1 MKRIKS
7 FNDFINSNLRESVF
21 GNQFREL
28 RHIKEGFFDKFLRN
42 VTGKTKDRIESVT
55 RQIEL
60 FKDSISPPKITDLPY
75 TLKESDDELVKE
87 VLDNF
92 TKIIE
97 TGEWKKELADSLEH
111 IKKQKSQSRG
121 DIIQML
127 IDYIKGNPD
136 FSKVEDITDGEF
148 NAYMKFDESDIR
160 DIKSRIESSKGNIAK
175 STLLKALAKVGNK
188 EEFQNAKF
196 KEEDSENKEPE
207 TKLLK
212 YYDDIFSYMKIGRDS
227 KPMTEFNIDE
237 NGSVGPSSNNIAK
250 LMKSFIAFQGKTY
263 KTYDYDKNK
272 PEAFE
277 STLGKDYIQKI
288 DFSKKI
294 SELENLK
301 LLKEELERVISWSN
315 EINSEKQSS
324 QKSVDKLNT
333 LRDIFS
339 SYYSESELSKIISKG
354 EVLQTSSNESLLN
367 LINYILDN
375 YGDMTIKEFFDFYNS
390 KVNKYYSERFTTS
403 EDYVGGSEVYKLE
416 EGCGKVYHGGKIS
429 PTDLDF
435 LFREQGGMFA
445 AKLMTGANNWPTI
458 LGTREGGLISIRITK
473 RVYELSIKPGVKMV
487 DNNPGGSD
495 SGSQGGLKDEN
506 RLYTPYGIKGMA
518 NKWYMN
524 TPDGEVPVNL
534 PMKSREVALTKEE
547 YIESAL
553 QSEVVVF
560 DRSVCDIRI
569 VPFKELI
576 SEYERLGNTNKIYE
590 KLKNDYSG
598 MRNMVWDLESSS
610 PGILSKLEPFTELT
624 DLDVIRKSIMNSK
637 IIRKDSG
644 KSLPEAPDDQKVDDL
659 VEKCGT
665 ISAKDNEIK
674 KFPTLLDYIILYN
687 SNNI

>member
-7 FNDFINSNLRESVF
+7 FNDFINSNVSEGIF

-55 RQIEL
+55 GQIEL
-60 FKDSISPPKITDLPY
+60 FKDLITPPKITDLPY

-92 TKIIE
+92 NKIIE
-97 TGEWKKELADSLEH
+97 TGEWKKELSDSLDY
-111 IKKQKSQSRG
+111 IKKNSGTRS
-121 DIIQML
+121 DLVQML
-127 IDYIKGNPD
+127 MDYIKGNPD
-136 FSKVEDITDGEF
+136 FSKVEDITDSEF
-148 NAYMKFDESDIR
+148 RIRMEFTDDEIR
-160 DIKSRIESSKGNIAK
+160 RIKEMISSSKGRISK
-175 STLLKALAKVGNK
+175 STLLKSLAKIGNK

-250 LMKSFIAFQGKTY
+250 LMKSFIAFQGKPY

-487 DNNPGGSD
+487 DNNPGGAD

-524 TPDGEVPVNL
+524 TPDGQIPADL
-534 PMKSREVALTKEE
+534 PKNVSPEKYV
-547 YIESAL
+547 ESGL
-553 QSEVVVF
+553 ESEVVVF

-569 VPFKELI
+569 VPYKELI
-576 SEYERLGNTNKIYE
+576 SEYERLGNINVFYK
-590 KLKNDYSG
+590 KLKDEYPM

-624 DLDVIRKSIMNSK
+624 DLDEIRKSIMNSK
-637 IIRKDSG
+637 FIRKDSG
-644 KSLPEAPDDQKVDDL
+644 KSLPESPDDQKVDDL
-659 VEKCGT
+659 VEKCGS
-665 ISAKDNEIK
+665 ISARNSDIL
-674 KFPTLLDYIILYN
+674 KFPTLLDYIIFLYSRN
-687 SNNI
+687 Y

>member
-7 FNDFINSNLRESVF
+7 FNDFINSNVSEGIF

-60 FKDSISPPKITDLPY
+60 FKDSITPPKITDLPY
-75 TLKESDDELVKE
+75 TLEESDDELVKE
-87 VLDNF
+87 VIDNF

-97 TGEWKKELADSLEH
+97 TGEWKKELADSLEY
-111 IKKQKSQSRG
+111 IKKSKSQSRG
-121 DIIQML
+121 DLIQML
-127 IDYIKGNPD
+127 MDYIKGNPD
-136 FSKVEDITDGEF
+136 FSKVEDITDSEF

-175 STLLKALAKVGNK
+175 STLLKALSKIGNK
-188 EEFQNAKF
+188 EEFQKATF
-196 KEEDSENKEPE
+196 KEEDKEIKEPD
-207 TKLLK
+207 TNLLK
-212 YYDDIFSYMKIGRDS
+212 YYDDIFSYMKGGRDS

-237 NGSVGPSSNNIAK
+237 RGSVGPSSNNIAK
-250 LMKSFIAFQGKTY
+250 LMKSFIAFQGKPY
-263 KTYDYDKNK
+263 KPDDYEKGNPK
-272 PEAFE
+272 SFE
-277 STLGKDYIQKI
+277 DALGKDYIQKI
-288 DFSKKI
+288 DFSKRI
-294 SELENLK
+294 SELENIK
-301 LLKEELERVISWSN
+301 LLKSELERVVGWYN
-315 EINSEKQSS
+315 QINFERQSS
-324 QKSVDKLNT
+324 QKSIDKLNT
-333 LRDIFS
+333 LEDIFKY
-339 SYYSESELSKIISKG
+339 YYSESELSKIRSKG
-354 EVLQTSSNESLLN
+354 EELQTSMNESLLN
-367 LINYILDN
+367 LINYILN
-375 YGDMTIKEFFDFYNS
+375 TYGDMTIKEFFDFYNS
-390 KVNKYYSERFTTS
+390 KVDKYYYERFTTS
-403 EDYVGGSEVYKLE
+403 EDYVGGSEVYKIE

-435 LFREQGGMFA
+435 LFREQGGMYA

-487 DNNPGGSD
+487 DRNPGGSD

-534 PMKSREVALTKEE
+534 PMISREVALTKEE

-553 QSEVVVF
+553 RSEVVVF

-598 MRNMVWDLESSS
+598 MRNMVWELESSS
-610 PGILSKLEPFTELT
+610 PGILSKLESFTELN
-624 DLDVIRKSIMNSK
+624 DLAEIKKSIMNLK
-637 IIRKDSG
+637 FIRKDSG

-659 VEKCGT
+659 VEKCGS
-665 ISAKDNEIK
+665 ISARNSDIL
-674 KFPTLLDYIILYN
+674 KFPTLLDYIIFLNTRKY
-687 SNNI
+687 

>member
-1 MKRIKS
+1 MRRIKS
-7 FNDFINSNLRESVF
+7 FNDFINSNVSEGIF

-60 FKDSISPPKITDLPY
+60 FKDSITPPKITDLPY
-75 TLKESDDELVKE
+75 TLEESDDELVKE
-87 VLDNF
+87 VIDNF

-97 TGEWKKELADSLEH
+97 TGEWKKELADSLEY
-111 IKKQKSQSRG
+111 IKKSKSQSRG
-121 DIIQML
+121 DLIQML
-127 IDYIKGNPD
+127 MDYIKGNPD
-136 FSKVEDITDGEF
+136 FSKVEDITDSEF

-175 STLLKALAKVGNK
+175 STLLKALSKVVNK
-188 EEFQNAKF
+188 EEFQKATF
-196 KEEDSENKEPE
+196 KEEDKEIKEPD
-207 TKLLK
+207 TNLLK

-227 KPMTEFNIDE
+227 KPVTEFNIDE
-237 NGSVGPSSNNIAK
+237 RGSVGPSSNNIAK
-250 LMKSFIAFQGKTY
+250 LMKSFIAFQGKPY
-263 KTYDYDKNK
+263 KPNDYGKENPK
-272 PEAFE
+272 SFE
-277 STLGKDYIQKI
+277 DTLGKDYIQKI
-288 DFSKKI
+288 DFSKRI

-301 LLKEELERVISWSN
+301 LLKSELERVVSWSN
-315 EINSEKQSS
+315 QINSERQSS
-324 QKSVDKLNT
+324 QKFIDKLNT
-333 LRDIFS
+333 LKDIFKY
-339 SYYSESELSKIISKG
+339 YYSESELSKIRSKG
-354 EVLQTSSNESLLN
+354 EELQTSMNESLLN
-367 LINYILDN
+367 LINYILN
-375 YGDMTIKEFFDFYNS
+375 IYGDMTIKEFFDFYNS
-390 KVNKYYSERFTTS
+390 NVDKYYSERFTTS

-435 LFREQGGMFA
+435 LFREQGGMYA

-487 DNNPGGSD
+487 DDNPGGSD

-534 PMKSREVALTKEE
+534 PMVSREVALTKEE

-553 QSEVVVF
+553 RSEVVVF

-576 SEYERLGNTNKIYE
+576 SEYERLGNINKTYE
-590 KLKNDYSG
+590 ELKNYYSR
-598 MRNMVWDLESSS
+598 MRNMVWELESSS
-610 PGILSKLEPFTELT
+610 PGILSKLESFTELT
-624 DLDVIRKSIMNSK
+624 DLDEIKKSIMNSK
-637 IIRKDSG
+637 FSRKDSG
-644 KSLPEAPDDQKVDDL
+644 KSLAEAPDDQKVDDL
-659 VEKCGT
+659 VEKCGS
-665 ISAKDNEIK
+665 ISARNSDII
-674 KFPTLLDYIILYN
+674 KFPTLLDYIIFLYSRN
-687 SNNI
+687 Y

>member
-92 TKIIE
+92 TKIVE
-97 TGEWKKELADSLEH
+97 TGEWKKELADSLEYL
-111 IKKQKSQSRG
+111 KKQKSQSRG

-250 LMKSFIAFQGKTY
+250 LMKSFIAFQGKPY

-324 QKSVDKLNT
+324 QKSVDKLDVLKNV
-333 LRDIFS
+333 FS
-339 SYYSESELSKIISKG
+339 SYYSGSELSKIRSKG
-354 EVLQTSSNESLLN
+354 EGLQTSSNESLLN

-375 YGDMTIKEFFDFYNS
+375 YGNMTIKEFFDFYNS

-403 EDYVGGSEVYKLE
+403 EDYVNGYEVYKLD

-435 LFREQGGMFA
+435 LFREQGGMYA

-458 LGTREGGLISIRITK
+458 LGTKEGGLLSIRITK

-487 DNNPGGSD
+487 NDNPGGSD
-495 SGSQGGLKDEN
+495 EGSRGGLKDEN

-524 TPDGEVPVNL
+524 TPDGQIPADL
-534 PMKSREVALTKEE
+534 PKNVSPEKYV
-547 YIESAL
+547 ESGL
-553 QSEVVVF
+553 ESEVVVF

-569 VPFKELI
+569 VPYKELI
-576 SEYERLGNTNKIYE
+576 SEYERLGNINVFYK
-590 KLKNDYSG
+590 KLKDEYPM

-624 DLDVIRKSIMNSK
+624 DLDEIRKSIMNSK
-637 IIRKDSG
+637 FIRKDSG
-644 KSLPEAPDDQKVDDL
+644 KSLPESPDDQKVDDL
-659 VEKCGT
+659 VEKCGS
-665 ISAKDNEIK
+665 ISARNSDIL
-674 KFPTLLDYIILYN
+674 KFPTLLDYIIFLYSRN
-687 SNNI
+687 Y

>member
-7 FNDFINSNLRESVF
+7 FNDFIDSNLRESVF

-92 TKIIE
+92 TKIVE
-97 TGEWKKELADSLEH
+97 TGEWKKELADSLEYL
-111 IKKQKSQSRG
+111 KKQRSSRS
-121 DIIQML
+121 DLIQML

-227 KPMTEFNIDE
+227 KPVTEFNIDE
-237 NGSVGPSSNNIAK
+237 EGSVGGYNIAQ
-250 LMKSFIAFQGKTY
+250 LMKSFIAFQGKPY
-263 KTYDYDKNK
+263 KTYDYGKSK

-277 STLGKDYIQKI
+277 DTLGKDYIQKI

-301 LLKEELERVISWSN
+301 LLKEELEKVISWSN
-315 EINSEKQSS
+315 KINSEKQSS
-324 QKSVDKLNT
+324 QKSVDKLDVLKNV
-333 LRDIFS
+333 FS
-339 SYYSESELSKIISKG
+339 SYYSGSELSKIRSKG
-354 EVLQTSSNESLLN
+354 EGLQTSSNESLLN

-375 YGDMTIKEFFDFYNS
+375 YGNMTIKEFFDFYNS

-403 EDYVGGSEVYKLE
+403 EDYVNGYEVYKLD

-435 LFREQGGMFA
+435 LFREQGGMYA

-458 LGTREGGLISIRITK
+458 LGTKEGGLLSIRITK

-487 DNNPGGSD
+487 DDNPGGSD
-495 SGSQGGLKDEN
+495 EGSRGGLKDEN

-524 TPDGEVPVNL
+524 TPDGQIPADL
-534 PMKSREVALTKEE
+534 PKNVSPEKYV
-547 YIESAL
+547 ESGL
-553 QSEVVVF
+553 ESEVVVF

-569 VPFKELI
+569 VPYKELI
-576 SEYERLGNTNKIYE
+576 SEYERLGNINGFYK
-590 KLKNDYSG
+590 KLKDEYPM

-624 DLDVIRKSIMNSK
+624 DLDEIRKSIMNSK
-637 IIRKDSG
+637 FIRKDSG
-644 KSLPEAPDDQKVDDL
+644 KSLPESPDDQKVDDL
-659 VEKCGT
+659 VEKCGS
-665 ISAKDNEIK
+665 ISARNSDIL
-674 KFPTLLDYIILYN
+674 KFPTLLDYIIFLYSRN
-687 SNNI
+687 Y

>member
-1 MKRIKS
+1 MRRIKS
-7 FNDFINSNLRESVF
+7 FNDFINSNVSEGIF

-60 FKDSISPPKITDLPY
+60 FKDSITPPKITDLPY
-75 TLKESDDELVKE
+75 TLEESDDELVKE
-87 VLDNF
+87 VIDNF

-97 TGEWKKELADSLEH
+97 TGEWKKELADSLEY
-111 IKKQKSQSRG
+111 IKKNNVFKS
-121 DIIQML
+121 DLIQML
-127 IDYIKGNPD
+127 MDYIKGNPD
-136 FSKVEDITDGEF
+136 FSKVEDITDSEF

-175 STLLKALAKVGNK
+175 STLLKALSKVGNK
-188 EEFQNAKF
+188 EEFQKATF
-196 KEEDSENKEPE
+196 KEEDKEIKEPD
-207 TKLLK
+207 TNLLK

-237 NGSVGPSSNNIAK
+237 RGSVGPSSNNIAK
-250 LMKSFIAFQGKTY
+250 LMKSFIAFQGKPY
-263 KTYDYDKNK
+263 KPDDYGKGNPK
-272 PEAFE
+272 SFE
-277 STLGKDYIQKI
+277 DTLGKDYIQKI
-288 DFSKKI
+288 DFSKRI
-294 SELENLK
+294 SELENIK
-301 LLKEELERVISWSN
+301 LLKSELERVVGWYN
-315 EINSEKQSS
+315 QINFERQSS
-324 QKSVDKLNT
+324 QKSIDKLNT
-333 LRDIFS
+333 LRDIFKY
-339 SYYSESELSKIISKG
+339 YYSESELSKIRSKG
-354 EVLQTSSNESLLN
+354 EELQTSMNESLLN
-367 LINYILDN
+367 LINYILN
-375 YGDMTIKEFFDFYNS
+375 TYGDMTIKEFFDFYNS
-390 KVNKYYSERFTTS
+390 KVDKSYSERFTTS

-435 LFREQGGMFA
+435 LFREQGGMYA

-458 LGTREGGLISIRITK
+458 LGTREGGLISIKITK

-487 DNNPGGSD
+487 DRNPGGSD

-534 PMKSREVALTKEE
+534 PMISQEVALTREE

-553 QSEVVVF
+553 RSEVVVF

-576 SEYERLGNTNKIYE
+576 SEYERLGNINKTYE
-590 KLKNDYSG
+590 ELKNYYSR
-598 MRNMVWDLESSS
+598 MRNMVWELESSS
-610 PGILSKLEPFTELT
+610 PGILSKLESFTELN
-624 DLDVIRKSIMNSK
+624 DLGEIKKSIMNLK
-637 IIRKDSG
+637 FIRKDSG

-659 VEKCGT
+659 VEKCGS
-665 ISAKDNEIK
+665 ISARNSDIL
-674 KFPTLLDYIILYN
+674 KFPTLLDYIIFLNTRKY
-687 SNNI
+687 

>member
-7 FNDFINSNLRESVF
+7 FNDFIDSNLRESVF

-92 TKIIE
+92 AKIAE
-97 TGEWKKELADSLEH
+97 TGEWKKELADSLEYL
-111 IKKQKSQSRG
+111 KEQVPAGRKSL
-121 DIIQML
+121 IQML
-127 IDYIKGNPD
+127 MDYIKGNPD

-148 NAYMKFDESDIR
+148 NVYMKFDERNIR

-212 YYDDIFSYMKIGRDS
+212 YYDDIFSYMKMGRDS

-237 NGSVGPSSNNIAK
+237 KGSVGGLFNNIAR
-250 LMKSFIAFQGKTY
+250 LMKSFIAFQGKPY

-301 LLKEELERVISWSN
+301 LLKEELESVISWSN

-324 QKSVDKLNT
+324 QKSIDKLNT

-339 SYYSESELSKIISKG
+339 SYYSESELLKMRSKG
-354 EVLQTSSNESLLN
+354 EVLKTSSNESLLN

-390 KVNKYYSERFTTS
+390 KVDKYYSERFTTS

-487 DNNPGGSD
+487 DNNPGGAD
-495 SGSQGGLKDEN
+495 SGSQGGLKDEM

-534 PMKSREVALTKEE
+534 PMISQEVALTKEE

-553 QSEVVVF
+553 RSEVVVF

-569 VPFKELI
+569 VPYKELI
-576 SEYERLGNTNKIYE
+576 SEYERLGNINHNYK
-590 KLKNDYSG
+590 KLKDDYPK
-598 MRNMVWDLESSS
+598 MRNMVWSVESAS
-610 PGILSKLEPFTELT
+610 PGILSNLKEFTELT
-624 DLDVIRKSIMNSK
+624 NLDEIRKFIKKGGGNN
-637 IIRKDSG
+637 DS
-644 KSLPEAPDDQKVDDL
+644 PDDQKVDDL
-659 VEKCGT
+659 VEKCGS
-665 ISAKDNEIK
+665 ISVRNSDIQ
-674 KFPTLLDYIILYN
+674 KFPTLLDYIIFMYSRN
-687 SNNI
+687 Y

>member
-7 FNDFINSNLRESVF
+7 FNDFINSNVSEGIF

-92 TKIIE
+92 TKIVE
-97 TGEWKKELADSLEH
+97 TGEWKKELADSLEYL
-111 IKKQKSQSRG
+111 KKQKSSRS
-121 DIIQML
+121 DLIQML

-136 FSKVEDITDGEF
+136 FSKVEDITDSEF
-148 NAYMKFDESDIR
+148 NAYMKFGESDIK

-237 NGSVGPSSNNIAK
+237 KGSVGGSFNNIAK
-250 LMKSFIAFQGKTY
+250 LMKSFIAFQGKPY
-263 KTYDYDKNK
+263 KSYDYGKDK

-277 STLGKDYIQKI
+277 DTLGKDYIQKI

-301 LLKEELERVISWSN
+301 LLKEELEKVISWSN
-315 EINSEKQSS
+315 KINSEKQSS
-324 QKSVDKLNT
+324 QKSVDKLDVLKNV
-333 LRDIFS
+333 FS
-339 SYYSESELSKIISKG
+339 SYYSGSELSKIRSKG
-354 EVLQTSSNESLLN
+354 EGLQTSSNESLLN

-375 YGDMTIKEFFDFYNS
+375 YGNMTIKEFFDFYNS

-403 EDYVGGSEVYKLE
+403 EDYVNGYEVYKLD

-435 LFREQGGMFA
+435 LFREQGGMYA

-458 LGTREGGLISIRITK
+458 LGTREGGLISIMITK
-473 RVYELSIKPGVKMV
+473 RVYELSIKPGVNMV
-487 DNNPGGSD
+487 DDNPAGAD
-495 SGSQGGLKDEN
+495 SGSQG
-506 RLYTPYGIKGMA
+506 
-518 NKWYMN
+518 
-524 TPDGEVPVNL
+524 
-534 PMKSREVALTKEE
+534 
-547 YIESAL
+547 
-553 QSEVVVF
+553 
-560 DRSVCDIRI
+560 
-569 VPFKELI
+569 
-576 SEYERLGNTNKIYE
+576 
-590 KLKNDYSG
+590 
-598 MRNMVWDLESSS
+598 
-610 PGILSKLEPFTELT
+610 
-624 DLDVIRKSIMNSK
+624 
-637 IIRKDSG
+637 
-644 KSLPEAPDDQKVDDL
+644 
-659 VEKCGT
+659 
-665 ISAKDNEIK
+665 
-674 KFPTLLDYIILYN
+674 
-687 SNNI
+687 

>member
-7 FNDFINSNLRESVF
+7 FNDFINSNVSEGIF

-28 RHIKEGFFDKFLRN
+28 RHIKEGFFDKFFRN

-55 RQIEL
+55 GQIEL
-60 FKDSISPPKITDLPY
+60 FKDLITPPKITDLPY

-92 TKIIE
+92 TKIVE
-97 TGEWKKELADSLEH
+97 TGEWKKELADSLEYL
-111 IKKQKSQSRG
+111 KKQKSSRS
-121 DIIQML
+121 DLIQML

-237 NGSVGPSSNNIAK
+237 KGSVGGSFNNIAK
-250 LMKSFIAFQGKTY
+250 LMKSFIAFQGKPY
-263 KTYDYDKNK
+263 KSYDYGKDK

-277 STLGKDYIQKI
+277 DTLGKDYIQKI

-301 LLKEELERVISWSN
+301 LLKEELEKVISWSN
-315 EINSEKQSS
+315 KINSEKQSS
-324 QKSVDKLNT
+324 QKSVDKLDVLKNV
-333 LRDIFS
+333 FS
-339 SYYSESELSKIISKG
+339 SYYSGSELSKIRSKG
-354 EVLQTSSNESLLN
+354 EGLQTSSNESLLN

-375 YGDMTIKEFFDFYNS
+375 YGNMTIKEFFDFYNS

-403 EDYVGGSEVYKLE
+403 EDYVNGYEVYKLD

-435 LFREQGGMFA
+435 LFREQGGMYA

-458 LGTREGGLISIRITK
+458 LGTKEGGLLSIRITK

-487 DNNPGGSD
+487 DDNPGGAD

-524 TPDGEVPVNL
+524 TPDGQIPADL
-534 PMKSREVALTKEE
+534 PKNVSPEKYV
-547 YIESAL
+547 ESGL
-553 QSEVVVF
+553 ESEVVVF

-569 VPFKELI
+569 VPYKELI
-576 SEYERLGNTNKIYE
+576 SEYERLGNINGFYK
-590 KLKNDYSG
+590 KLKDEYPM

-610 PGILSKLEPFTELT
+610 PGILSKLESFTELT

-644 KSLPEAPDDQKVDDL
+644 KSLPESPDDQKVDDL
-659 VEKCGT
+659 VEKCGS
-665 ISAKDNEIK
+665 ISARNSDIL
-674 KFPTLLDYIILYN
+674 KFPTLLDYIIFLYSRN
-687 SNNI
+687 Y

>member
-7 FNDFINSNLRESVF
+7 FNDFINSNVSEGIF

-55 RQIEL
+55 GQIEL

-92 TKIIE
+92 TKIVE
-97 TGEWKKELADSLEH
+97 TGEWKKELADSLEYL
-111 IKKQKSQSRG
+111 KKQKSSRS
-121 DIIQML
+121 DLIQML

-237 NGSVGPSSNNIAK
+237 KGSVGGSFNNIAK
-250 LMKSFIAFQGKTY
+250 LMKSFIAFQGKPY
-263 KTYDYDKNK
+263 KSYDYGKDK

-277 STLGKDYIQKI
+277 DTLGKDYIQKI

-301 LLKEELERVISWSN
+301 LLKEELEKVISWSN
-315 EINSEKQSS
+315 KINSEKQSS
-324 QKSVDKLNT
+324 QKSVDKLDVLKNV
-333 LRDIFS
+333 FS
-339 SYYSESELSKIISKG
+339 SYYSESELLKMRSKG

-375 YGDMTIKEFFDFYNS
+375 YGNMTIKEFFDFYNS

-403 EDYVGGSEVYKLE
+403 EDYVNGYEVYKLD

-435 LFREQGGMFA
+435 LFREQGGMYA

-458 LGTREGGLISIRITK
+458 LGTREGGLISIMITK

-487 DNNPGGSD
+487 DDNPAGAD
-495 SGSQGGLKDEN
+495 SGSQGGLKDER

-518 NKWYMN
+518 SKWYMN
-524 TPDGEVPVNL
+524 TPDGQIPADL
-534 PMKSREVALTKEE
+534 PKNVSPEKYV
-547 YIESAL
+547 ESGL
-553 QSEVVVF
+553 ESEVVVF

-569 VPFKELI
+569 VPYKELI
-576 SEYERLGNTNKIYE
+576 SEYERLGNINGFYK
-590 KLKNDYSG
+590 KLKDEYPM

-624 DLDVIRKSIMNSK
+624 DLDGIKKSIMDSK
-637 IIRKDSG
+637 IIRRRSG
-644 KSLPEAPDDQKVDDL
+644 KSLAEAPDDQNVDDL

-665 ISAKDNEIK
+665 ISTKDTEIK

>member
-7 FNDFINSNLRESVF
+7 FNDFINSNVSEGIF

-55 RQIEL
+55 GQIEL

-92 TKIIE
+92 TKIVE
-97 TGEWKKELADSLEH
+97 TGEWKKELADSLEYL
-111 IKKQKSQSRG
+111 KKQKSSRS
-121 DIIQML
+121 DLIQML

-136 FSKVEDITDGEF
+136 FSKVEDITDSEF
-148 NAYMKFDESDIR
+148 NAYMKFGESDIK

-237 NGSVGPSSNNIAK
+237 KGSVGGSFNNIAK
-250 LMKSFIAFQGKTY
+250 LMKSFIAFQGKPY
-263 KTYDYDKNK
+263 KSYDYGKDK

-277 STLGKDYIQKI
+277 DTLGKDYIQKI

-301 LLKEELERVISWSN
+301 LLKEELEKVISWSN
-315 EINSEKQSS
+315 KINSEKQSS
-324 QKSVDKLNT
+324 QKSVDKLDVLKNV
-333 LRDIFS
+333 FS
-339 SYYSESELSKIISKG
+339 SYYSESELLKMRSKG

-375 YGDMTIKEFFDFYNS
+375 YGNMTIKEFFDFYNS

-403 EDYVGGSEVYKLE
+403 EDYVNGYEVYKLD

-435 LFREQGGMFA
+435 LFREQGGMYA

-458 LGTREGGLISIRITK
+458 LGTREGGLISIMITK

-487 DNNPGGSD
+487 DDNPAGAD
-495 SGSQGGLKDEN
+495 SGSQGGLKDER

-518 NKWYMN
+518 SKWYMN
-524 TPDGEVPVNL
+524 TPDGQIPADL
-534 PMKSREVALTKEE
+534 PKNVSPEKYV
-547 YIESAL
+547 ESGL
-553 QSEVVVF
+553 ESEVVVF

-569 VPFKELI
+569 VPYKELI
-576 SEYERLGNTNKIYE
+576 SEYERLGNINGFYK
-590 KLKNDYSG
+590 KLKDEYPM

-624 DLDVIRKSIMNSK
+624 DLDGIKKSIMDSK
-637 IIRKDSG
+637 IIRRRSG
-644 KSLPEAPDDQKVDDL
+644 KSLAEAPDDQNVDDL

-665 ISAKDNEIK
+665 ISTKDTEIK

-687 SNNI
+687 S

>member
-7 FNDFINSNLRESVF
+7 FNDFINSNVSEGIF

-55 RQIEL
+55 GQIEL

-92 TKIIE
+92 TKIVE
-97 TGEWKKELADSLEH
+97 TGEWKKELADSLEYL
-111 IKKQKSQSRG
+111 KKQKSSRS
-121 DIIQML
+121 DLIQML

-237 NGSVGPSSNNIAK
+237 KGSVGGSFNNIAK

-263 KTYDYDKNK
+263 KSYDYGKDK

-277 STLGKDYIQKI
+277 DTLGKDYIQKI

-301 LLKEELERVISWSN
+301 LLKEELEKVISWSN
-315 EINSEKQSS
+315 KINSEKQSS
-324 QKSVDKLNT
+324 QKSVDKLDVLKNV
-333 LRDIFS
+333 FS
-339 SYYSESELSKIISKG
+339 SYYSESELLKMRSKG

-375 YGDMTIKEFFDFYNS
+375 YGNMTIKEFFDFYNS

-403 EDYVGGSEVYKLE
+403 EDYVNGYEVYKLD

-435 LFREQGGMFA
+435 LFREQGGMYA

-458 LGTREGGLISIRITK
+458 LGTREGGLISIMITK

-487 DNNPGGSD
+487 DDNPAGAD
-495 SGSQGGLKDEN
+495 SGSQGGLKDER

-518 NKWYMN
+518 SKWYMN
-524 TPDGEVPVNL
+524 TPDGQIPADL
-534 PMKSREVALTKEE
+534 PKNVSPEKYV
-547 YIESAL
+547 ESGL
-553 QSEVVVF
+553 ESEVVVF

-569 VPFKELI
+569 VPYKELI
-576 SEYERLGNTNKIYE
+576 SEYERLGNINGFYK
-590 KLKNDYSG
+590 KLKDEYPM

-624 DLDVIRKSIMNSK
+624 DLDGIKKSIMDSK
-637 IIRKDSG
+637 IIRRRSG
-644 KSLPEAPDDQKVDDL
+644 KSLAEAPDDQNVDDL

-665 ISAKDNEIK
+665 ISTKDTEIK

-687 SNNI
+687 S